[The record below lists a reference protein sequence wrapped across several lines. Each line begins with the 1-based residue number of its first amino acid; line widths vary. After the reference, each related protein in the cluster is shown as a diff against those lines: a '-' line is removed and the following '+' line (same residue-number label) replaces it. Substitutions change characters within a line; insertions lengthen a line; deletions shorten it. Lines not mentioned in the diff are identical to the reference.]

1 MKGTVIKSTG
11 SWYRVQDS
19 HSREIYECRIKGKFR
34 LENSRHTNPITVGD
48 YVEFELEEDGVG
60 VISNIAPRKNYII
73 RKSVNLSKE
82 SHMLAA
88 NVDRAYLIVTI
99 RKPKTLLSFI
109 DRFLVS
115 AEAYQIPVTIICNK
129 TDLHSARDTE
139 TYNEWKQIYAIAGY
153 EIIPVSTVSGQNIAE
168 LRTQLQHKINVF
180 VGNSG
185 VGKSSIINALEPN
198 LHIKTKEIS
207 KTHKTGQHTTTFAEM
222 HPLSQGGY
230 IVDTPGVRSFGLLD
244 FDKNQIY
251 HYFPEIFKYSHE
263 CKFFNCTHLHEPECA
278 VIDAVHKHHIPASR
292 YLNYSS
298 MVLDEDSK
306 HR

>member
-1 MKGTVIKSTG
+1 MNGTVIKSTG
-11 SWYRVQDS
+11 SWYRVQELHS
-19 HSREIYECRIKGKFR
+19 HEIYECRIKGKFR

-48 YVEFELEEDGVG
+48 IVEFELEEDGFG

-129 TDLHSARDTE
+129 TDLHSTRDTE
-139 TYNEWKQIYAIAGY
+139 IYNEWKKIYAIAGY

-168 LRTQLQHKINVF
+168 LRAQLQDKINVF

-244 FDKNQIY
+244 LDKNQIY
-251 HYFPEIFKYSHE
+251 HYFPEIFKHSHA
-263 CKFFNCTHLHEPECA
+263 CKYFNCTHLHEPECA
-278 VIDAVHKHHIPASR
+278 VIDAVHKHHISASR
-292 YLNYSS
+292 YLNYCAI
-298 MVLDEDSK
+298 VLDEGSK